1 MNLVVDTVR
10 QPRHLR
16 LVTLGLSILALLTT
30 LFWLAN
36 RGEQWTLGSWTEQP
50 KTTKPIVL
58 AQTNSTFI
66 AINPYTGTVVSQHPG
81 SAALLA
87 ATANGQQV
95 VAATDDALIVYRLP
109 DWAVAYRLPLDN
121 QLPNLHQLATYHP
134 DLPRAKPRP
143 VTLEVDPTGRYAA
156 VGFVSMGE
164 HPDPAFLDT
173 PPWIL
178 WVTAIDLQQ
187 GAWLPWIH
195 PLPGTDWIYIVP
207 TPEKL
212 FLAGS
217 PIAATSQPLSPG
229 TLFAL
234 DPTTGQVQGQL
245 ALPAVSP
252 AHFSAAEGGRHPRV
266 AAVRSFGDQ
275 LLVATEQLEVFVVD
289 PGTLQVTRQVAPLS
303 PTILVRGAQVWLTTE
318 RLVALTQTSEL
329 IQADLVSGQIVA
341 RRSLP
346 TDWTAELVTFL
357 PDEHVALLL
366 LSNGLPG
373 CLVRVPFQGEIE
385 QLLCGLD
392 TNLYE
397 RRFAVTGGIG

>member
-109 DWAVAYRLPLDN
+109 DWAVAFRLPLDN

-266 AAVRSFGDQ
+266 AAVRSFGGQ

-303 PTILVRGAQVWLTTE
+303 PTILVRGPQVWLTTE

-397 RRFAVTGGIG
+397 RRFAVAGGIG